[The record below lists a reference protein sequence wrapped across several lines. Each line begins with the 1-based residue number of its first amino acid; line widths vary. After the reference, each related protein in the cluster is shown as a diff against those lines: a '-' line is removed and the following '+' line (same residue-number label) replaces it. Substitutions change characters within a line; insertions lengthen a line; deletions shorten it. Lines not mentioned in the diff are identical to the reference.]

1 MEKSISTQ
9 RQQNLNRI
17 VLLFGVLSLCLSAI
31 VIGLILR
38 NSRLIA
44 DKAAH
49 KSSWNAPQMRE
60 YANKLKADGLI
71 DQTVRAYEEYAQN
84 GEIDK
89 GTRSNIYFSIAEML
103 MNANKYEDALAYFY
117 KAEIANPDTDLKQ
130 EIGTNIVTCL
140 EKSNRTLDAEYQME
154 SRTLLSGKKGTKKP
168 SGEVVARIKN
178 REITMNEMN
187 SALEKLP
194 PWMKEAYAK
203 DEAKKLNFLK
213 TYVANELFY
222 EKGLKL
228 GIDKNPEIR
237 EKAESLEKEMVV
249 QNVLEREV
257 FSKIKS
263 EEDDL
268 KNYYEVHKD
277 RYTEKPAIKFRY
289 ILTSSEEKAKE
300 LITQIEGGAD
310 FKDLA
315 KEHSIDEATKD
326 DGGVVSG
333 WVYETGYIPGMGT
346 DKELTKQLFG
356 LSLDKKPH
364 SIKSE
369 KGFYIAEIT
378 DKKEEKIKSFDEVRR
393 EVESSYM
400 QNKSQKAVQ
409 KFMDDILAV
418 KDVEIYSEKF
428 TPIEKDS
435 EKQGSLTGR
444 VDRTTDKENKSQ
456 ENNKEAE

>member
-17 VLLFGVLSLCLSAI
+17 VLLFGLLSLCLSAI
-31 VIGLILR
+31 VIGLVLR
-38 NSRLIA
+38 DSRLIA
-44 DKAAH
+44 DKPAH
-49 KSSWNAPQMRE
+49 KSSWNATQMRE

-154 SRTLLSGKKGTKKP
+154 SRTLLSGEKGTKKP

-178 REITMNEMN
+178 REITMNEIN
-187 SALEKLP
+187 SALKKLP

-203 DEAKKLNFLK
+203 DEAKKLDFLK
-213 TYVANELFY
+213 TYVVNELFY

-237 EKAESLEKEMVV
+237 EKAEMLEKEMVV
-249 QNVLEREV
+249 QNVLEQEV